1 LCVGTLGSRG
11 FDSWHR
17 GRSVTFHSILQI
29 AGEALVTT
37 TVANSALELRNPAGN
52 TPTLTITPLAGRTH
66 PAVASIVIQQL
77 S

>member
-1 LCVGTLGSRG
+1 LP
-11 FDSWHR
+11 
-17 GRSVTFHSILQI
+17 
-29 AGEALVTT
+29 GEALVTT

-52 TPTLTITPLAGRTH
+52 TPTLTITSLAGRKH